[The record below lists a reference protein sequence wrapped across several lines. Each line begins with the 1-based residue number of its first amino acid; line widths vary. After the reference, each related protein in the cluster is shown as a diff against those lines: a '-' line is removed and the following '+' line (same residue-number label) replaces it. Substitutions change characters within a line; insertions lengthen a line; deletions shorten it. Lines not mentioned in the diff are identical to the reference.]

1 MIVLATGSAT
11 FRRDG
16 DLTFVSVPSGDGEPV
31 TLALTR
37 HQLGKLA
44 HAARAAVLEAF
55 DAPQPDL
62 ASSDPIKRDRAV
74 R

>member
-11 FRRDG
+11 FRREG

-31 TLALTR
+31 TIALTR

-44 HAARAAVLEAF
+44 HASRAAVLDAF

-62 ASSDPIKRDRAV
+62 ASIEPMRRGKSAG
-74 R
+74 